1 MWLWNK
7 VFILVSFT
15 DGVMLEKQKEGGKLV
30 PVHVSVDDTLSLS
43 SKA

>member
-7 VFILVSFT
+7 AFILVSFT
-15 DGVMLEKQKEGGKLV
+15 DGVMREKQKEGGNWCL
-30 PVHVSVDDTLSLS
+30 PVDDTLSLS